1 MNLFSFLIII
11 HFELF
16 IKLALLSSLYNSV
29 PPNVRVV
36 GDDNLLGIVGGITTL
51 RFDISEASPEV
62 DTNDISLLFDNGADV
77 TDVIGNLD
85 ISRVDNPDVLSSTS
99 VQYTLFVD
107 DEDEGN
113 YTLIAINAAGRGE
126 DTVAVQVEGT
136 FAPSPPPPPPLIL
149 TRMKRKSLVVKM

>member
-1 MNLFSFLIII
+1 MNLFSFSIII
-11 HFELF
+11 RFELF
-16 IKLALLSSLYNSV
+16 IILALLSSLYNSV

-51 RFDISEASPEV
+51 MFDISEASPEV

-85 ISRVDNPDVLSSTS
+85 IANAVNPDVLSSTF
-99 VQYTLFVD
+99 VRYTFIVD
-107 DEDEGN
+107 DGDEGN

-136 FAPSPPPPPPLIL
+136 FAPPPPPP
-149 TRMKRKSLVVKM
+149 RY